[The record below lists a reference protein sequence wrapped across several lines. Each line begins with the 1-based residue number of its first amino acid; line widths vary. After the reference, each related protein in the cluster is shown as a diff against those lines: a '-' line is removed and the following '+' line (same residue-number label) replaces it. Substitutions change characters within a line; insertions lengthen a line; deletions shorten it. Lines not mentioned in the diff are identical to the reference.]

1 MKRKKILLVI
11 GGHDPTGGAGIS
23 ADIETSAYFN
33 YHVLSIL
40 TCITVQNTCRV
51 RKIYKIPKNYI
62 IESFKE
68 ITKEFKID
76 VIKIGLLPNIQCS
89 KEVLKILIS
98 QKMKNI
104 PIIIDP
110 IINSGSGK
118 KLVTEN
124 NLKFLIKKVYP
135 LSDLLTPNIDEYNKI
150 NKNIKK
156 NSINNILITNFNA
169 NKKSITLKLIKNNPA
184 IEKNFII
191 KKFNEVYHGTGCTFS
206 TALACNIGLNNDVN
220 RSIQEA
226 LKYMKKAITTS
237 TVIGKEQSL
246 LNRNF

>member
-1 MKRKKILLVI
+1 MKRKKILLAI

-23 ADIETSAYFN
+23 ADIETSAHFN

-40 TCITVQNTCRV
+40 TCTTVQNTGRV
-51 RKIYKIPKNYI
+51 QKIYKIPKNYI

-68 ITKEFKID
+68 IIKEFKID

-89 KEVLKILIS
+89 KEVLKILIN
-98 QKMKNI
+98 QKTKNI

-124 NLKFLIKKVYP
+124 NLKFLTKKVYP

-150 NKNIKK
+150 KKNIKK
-156 NSINNILITNFNA
+156 NNINNILITNFNT
-169 NKKSITLKLIKNNPA
+169 NKKSITLKLIKNNPE
-184 IEKNFII
+184 IEKDFII
-191 KKFNEVYHGTGCTFS
+191 EKFYKVYHGTGCTFS
-206 TALACNIGLNNDVN
+206 TAVACNIGLNNDVN

-237 TVIGKEQSL
+237 SIVGKNQSF